1 MTGASAFVDVGG
13 GLLGLLIVAAIV
25 AVLTVWW
32 NGIGYGS
39 CERCGRS
46 WKRATPHQTYYGER
60 GEGGMIPLCERCWH
74 ECTPDERLP
83 YYRRLFAKWQ
93 GRPDSEW
100 AKIQRAVLDG
110 R

>member
-1 MTGASAFVDVGG
+1 MSSALHDVAPAM
-13 GLLGLLIVAAIV
+13 LGLLAVAAIV
-25 AVLTVWW
+25 AALTVWW

-46 WKRATPHQTYYGER
+46 WKRTNYHATYYGEQ

-74 ECTPDERLP
+74 ECTPSERLP

-93 GRPDSEW
+93 GRPASEW
-100 AKIQRAVLDG
+100 EKIERAVLDG